1 MKKISFL
8 LIFIMFSVAASAEKV
23 DLAFKLE
30 KGQQYSMTTT
40 SKGTIIQEMH
50 GMEINMEVI
59 IGGTMS
65 FFVKYIKDADY
76 IMDAQFDELNISMI
90 FPQGEMSFSSE
101 KDDPEDFFSKTLTA
115 LTQTPFEVTMDRKGQ
130 VINTQNIEELLET
143 AVEANE
149 EISDAQKEQIKSQI
163 KSAYGE
169 EGLKGSIEMATAIY
183 PETPINKG
191 DSWIIETNLES
202 GFSALIKTEYK
213 FVELTPT
220 YALIKGTAAIS
231 TDQEVAVMSSGIPM
245 NYDLTGTMTS
255 DIKVDPK
262 TGWVIDATIRQEIE
276 GNAIIK
282 KNEQIPEDTQIPMK
296 IINETIIKN
305 AN

>member
-101 KDDPEDFFSKTLTA
+101 
-115 LTQTPFEVTMDRKGQ
+115 
-130 VINTQNIEELLET
+130 
-143 AVEANE
+143 
-149 EISDAQKEQIKSQI
+149 
-163 KSAYGE
+163 
-169 EGLKGSIEMATAIY
+169 
-183 PETPINKG
+183 
-191 DSWIIETNLES
+191 
-202 GFSALIKTEYK
+202 
-213 FVELTPT
+213 
-220 YALIKGTAAIS
+220 
-231 TDQEVAVMSSGIPM
+231 
-245 NYDLTGTMTS
+245 
-255 DIKVDPK
+255 
-262 TGWVIDATIRQEIE
+262 
-276 GNAIIK
+276 
-282 KNEQIPEDTQIPMK
+282 
-296 IINETIIKN
+296 
-305 AN
+305 